1 MIRTFIQKDLQ
12 YVIEAHSRIY
22 GDEYNYDDS
31 FAAFISETVQTF
43 AQTGDFTSEML
54 WIVELSQ
61 RPCGSIGLTRVN
73 ETTAQLRWFL
83 LEPEARGAGWGR
95 KLLEHVIAYAN
106 QQGYRLI
113 LLWTNQS
120 LLGARRLYESYGFE
134 VKEIRTQILS
144 GQELTEERWELALDL
159 KQGQEQDLRRKV

>member
-1 MIRTFIQKDLQ
+1 M
-12 YVIEAHSRIY
+12 
-22 GDEYNYDDS
+22 
-31 FAAFISETVQTF
+31 
-43 AQTGDFTSEML
+43 
-54 WIVELSQ
+54 
-61 RPCGSIGLTRVN
+61 
-73 ETTAQLRWFL
+73 
-83 LEPEARGAGWGR
+83 
-95 KLLEHVIAYAN
+95 IAYAN

-159 KQGQEQDLRRKV
+159 KQLQEQDLRRKV